1 MHTAILLSSYHF
13 ITCSVINI
21 PVRQSSHPAKLQTIQ
36 FPSNSNTFH
45 TQNHT
50 CELPPVITPPK
61 DPNIPLFTQKK
72 TSKDSARQDN
82 TLPFENDHKVIE
94 QNQPLTIIKS
104 GRIIKPKQY
113 SDTLYYWHQAFN
125 SIFLIHTFN
134 FNFSLILTNT
144 LFTCFTDLGQK
155 KNL

>member
-1 MHTAILLSSYHF
+1 MSS
-13 ITCSVINI
+13 
-21 PVRQSSHPAKLQTIQ
+21 
-36 FPSNSNTFH
+36 TFQCDNHH
-45 TQNHT
+45 TQ
-50 CELPPVITPPK
+50 
-61 DPNIPLFTQKK
+61 PNFRQFNSPATLIPSTHKTTLVNCHQSLLHQRIQIYRCLHKKK

-155 KNL
+155 KTYND